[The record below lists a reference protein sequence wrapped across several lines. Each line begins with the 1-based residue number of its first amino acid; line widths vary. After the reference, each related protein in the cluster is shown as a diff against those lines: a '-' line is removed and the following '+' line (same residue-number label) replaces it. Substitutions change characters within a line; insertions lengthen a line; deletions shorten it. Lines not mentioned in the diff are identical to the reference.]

1 MMPRD
6 FAKYH
11 ANQHITDLHRPF
23 AKLIELQ
30 NDKENTLSYNTDGD
44 PETLIAFIHQG
55 KNMQHSVILYRYFG
69 LQNFDR
75 NSH

>member
-44 PETLIAFIHQG
+44 PETLIAFIH
-55 KNMQHSVILYRYFG
+55 
-69 LQNFDR
+69 
-75 NSH
+75 